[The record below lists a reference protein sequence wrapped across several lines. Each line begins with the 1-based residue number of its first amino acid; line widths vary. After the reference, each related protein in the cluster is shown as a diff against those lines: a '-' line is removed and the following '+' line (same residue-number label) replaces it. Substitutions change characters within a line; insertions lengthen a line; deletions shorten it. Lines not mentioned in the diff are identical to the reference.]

1 VFLEEVSISCS
12 VPGFLPHTPRLAPF
26 CAGVSPGNRL
36 AFVSSAASLSGAFV
50 ATSGSAMFVSGI
62 VMEGRN
68 GPIRDGASK
77 EVLHGGASINEGC
90 SKYRQLGS

>member
-1 VFLEEVSISCS
+1 
-12 VPGFLPHTPRLAPF
+12 
-26 CAGVSPGNRL
+26 
-36 AFVSSAASLSGAFV
+36 
-50 ATSGSAMFVSGI
+50 MFVSGI